1 MHSKKIMKPIATTVL
16 SLAILMNGISVS
28 TDSLSP
34 LTYSDSIT
42 LTANAYD
49 TTRQYKD
56 TTGKFYVNLDNSNG
70 TGSTSCSI
78 VKPVSNTTATVTI
91 PNTLT
96 VKGTNSKNESFT
108 VTVAV
113 KEIRGRA
120 FANNTTLTTLNLN
133 TNLEEIGN
141 SAFSGCT
148 ALETVKFT
156 GTPKLKTIG
165 NSAFYGCTKL
175 NMMEAPSEY
184 KNPQQDSLYIPKSV
198 TYLGGTAFYK
208 CSKIKRVYLNENM
221 SLKQSS
227 TINVFPYNNLD
238 FKLFMTNEAN
248 ITAVSDPKYGTGTPG
263 TSNETA
269 TVNGVIYTYNFAD
282 PSDIT
287 AGIVISNISSSE
299 KSVLIPQEL
308 KIGSTSYNVTYIG
321 DGVLQANEEVTSVT
335 FPSTVKNIGAFVC
348 ADCPNLKTVNL
359 PSSLQS
365 IGYASFYSN
374 NITKVTCSSKTLTS
388 VGECAFSTS
397 KWTDNHKTTYR
408 NAEALML
415 GNFMLK
421 YYGPREKKPEQSSSI
436 KESKQTPRDF
446 NAANGV
452 YATDSNDVTTVTA
465 IGNNAFGDNSNLFNV
480 SLKNVKTLGD
490 NAFAGCQNLQSVNDT
505 ESLDKIGINAF
516 HPNTYKKLAET
527 TTNKNYIM
535 LGNTLIKWLNTSTTT
550 ADLTSLTNLKVIAR
564 GAFDGTAVT
573 RLNLPA
579 YNKSTTDLHFGERA
593 FINSKIHR
601 IYVGGYIMNYTNYK
615 NGTGTIKAFYDRNV
629 EGLEGS
635 KAAYQYILI
644 PVCSSILQSLGIQE
658 YPSNASSMTTHKQ
671 MQIASTLYRY
681 CTSKFYYDE
690 MPGDNGENTLINNI
704 GVCRHQA
711 YAYAALLKQAGI
723 KSVIAEVPGH
733 AWNMVKIGNK
743 WFHCDPTW
751 GGVNGGS
758 QGGVQSWF
766 MRTTSEIETM
776 DSLYHKT
783 PENEFYEDYYRNDPM
798 AKAYG
803 IVYPTENIT
812 CNTIIGDINKD
823 EKLNS
828 TDISRLT
835 AYIDHDVSGDVSYA
849 DFNGDLKVDQIDL
862 MWLEARVAE
871 NTRSGLYK

>member
-1 MHSKKIMKPIATTVL
+1 MHSKRIIKPVATTVL
-16 SLAILMNGISVS
+16 SLAMLMNGISVP
-28 TDSLSP
+28 TASLSP
-34 LTYSDSIT
+34 LTFSDSIT
-42 LTANAYD
+42 LTADAYD

-56 TTGKFYVNLDNSNG
+56 TTGKFYVNLDKSTG

-78 VKPVSNTTATVTI
+78 VKPVSKTATVTI

-113 KEIRGRA
+113 KAIRGQA

-133 TNLEEIGN
+133 ANLEEIGT

-148 ALETVKFT
+148 ALQTVKFT
-156 GTPKLKTIG
+156 GTPKLKSIG

-184 KNPQQDSLYIPKSV
+184 KNPQKYSLYIPKSV
-198 TYLGGTAFYK
+198 TYLGGTAFDK
-208 CSKIKRVYLNENM
+208 CSAIKRVYLNEKM
-221 SLKQSS
+221 SLKQS
-227 TINVFPYNNLD
+227 TTRQVFPNNNHG

-248 ITAVSDPKYGTGTPG
+248 PTAVNDPKYGTGAPG
-263 TSNETA
+263 TPVQTA
-269 TVNGVIYTYNFAD
+269 TVNSVTYTYNFAD
-282 PSDIT
+282 PSNKS
-287 AGIVISNISSSE
+287 AGLVISNISNISST
-299 KSVLIPQEL
+299 KTSVSIPSTL
-308 KIGSTSYNVTYIG
+308 KVGSTSYSVTQIG
-321 DGVLQANEEVTSVT
+321 DGVLENNKEITSVT

-348 ADCPNLKTVNL
+348 ADCPNLKTVTL

-365 IGYASFYSN
+365 IGYAAFYSE
-374 NITKVTCSSKTLTS
+374 NITTVTCSSTTLTS
-388 VGECAFSTS
+388 VDESAFAIS
-397 KWTDNHKTTYR
+397 KWVKNYKSTYA
-408 NAEALML
+408 NAEAIML

-421 YYGPREKKPEQSSSI
+421 YYGPRAGS
-436 KESKQTPRDF
+436 SKQTKRDF

-452 YATDSNDVTTVTA
+452 YATNSTTVSKVTA
-465 IGNNAFGDNSNLFNV
+465 IGNNAFGTNSNLANV
-480 SLKNVKTLGD
+480 SLKDVKSLGN
-490 NAFAGCQNLQSVNDT
+490 NAFADCPNLQSVYDT
-505 ESLDKIGINAF
+505 TSLDEIGINAF
-516 HPNTYKKLAET
+516 HANTYKKLAET
-527 TTNKNYIM
+527 TNNKNYVM
-535 LGNTLIKWLNTSTTT
+535 LGNALLKWLNTSATT
-550 ADLTSLTNLKVIAR
+550 ADLASLTNLKVIAR

-593 FINSKIHR
+593 FVNSKIQR
-601 IYVGGYIMNYTNYK
+601 VYVGGYIMNYTNYK

-635 KAAYQYILI
+635 KAAYLYILV

-658 YPSNASSMTTHKQ
+658 SPSNASSMTTHKQ
-671 MQIASTLYRY
+671 MQIASKLYRY

-690 MPGDNGENTLINNI
+690 MPGHNGENTLINNI

-723 KSVIAEVPGH
+723 KSVIAVAPGH
-733 AWNMVKIGNK
+733 AWNMVRIGNK

-751 GGVNGGS
+751 GGVTGGS
-758 QGGVQSWF
+758 QGGAQSWF
-766 MRTTSEIETM
+766 MRSTSEIETM

-783 PENEFYEDYYRNDPM
+783 PDNEFYEDYYRNDPM

-803 IVYPTENIT
+803 IIYPTENIT
-812 CNTIIGDINKD
+812 CNTLIGDINKD
-823 EKLNS
+823 GKLNS

-849 DFNGDLKVDQIDL
+849 DFNGDLEVDQIDV

-871 NTRSGLYK
+871 NTRTGLYK